1 MERQKEKLFQELHI
15 GNENMN
21 DLVNNY
27 PNKSSLVINAL
38 LSCLADE
45 NTFVQRNTLDFM
57 YTHLRLDFE
66 LFTEKEKKVTT
77 PNFFKNFS
85 FIFIYI

>member
-1 MERQKEKLFQELHI
+1 MFQELTD
-15 GNENMN
+15 GSENLN
-21 DLVNNY
+21 DLTNNY

-66 LFTEKEKKVTT
+66 LFNDLEKKVMS
-77 PNFFKNFS
+77 N
-85 FIFIYI
+85 

>member
-1 MERQKEKLFQELHI
+1 MFQELTD
-15 GNENMN
+15 GSENLN
-21 DLVNNY
+21 DLTNNY

-45 NTFVQRNTLDFM
+45 NTFVQRTTLDFM

-66 LFTEKEKKVTT
+66 LFNDLEKKVLKHHY
-77 PNFFKNFS
+77 FYKN
-85 FIFIYI
+85 